1 MKYEAFTI
9 YMEPWSLYELAAR
22 IRAGGDH
29 PELVV
34 DTELKNLAN
43 EIDARL
49 QKLAFGIVP
58 KASEPDWLS
67 L

>member
-1 MKYEAFTI
+1 MKYESFPVV
-9 YMEPWSLYELAAR
+9 METKSMHELSLR

-29 PELVV
+29 KDFVI

-49 QKLAFGIVP
+49 QKVAAGITVLKP
-58 KASEPDWLS
+58 EEDWLS
-67 L
+67 

>member
-1 MKYEAFTI
+1 
-9 YMEPWSLYELAAR
+9 METKSMDELARR

-29 PELVV
+29 QDFVI

-49 QKLAFGIVP
+49 QKVAAGITVLKP
-58 KASEPDWLS
+58 TEEWLE
-67 L
+67 